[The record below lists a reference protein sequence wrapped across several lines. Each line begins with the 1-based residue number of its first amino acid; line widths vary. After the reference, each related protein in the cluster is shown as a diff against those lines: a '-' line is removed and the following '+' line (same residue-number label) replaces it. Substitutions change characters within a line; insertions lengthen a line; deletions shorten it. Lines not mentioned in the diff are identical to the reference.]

1 VVEGDVK
8 MAKIARLVGGAGTGK
23 TSELL
28 GVMESARVALGGDPL
43 AIGFASFTR
52 AARAEAVARASAAW
66 NVPPEALS
74 RDGWFRTV
82 HSTSYRM
89 LGIQKGALIDES
101 KASQKWVAD
110 ALKVD
115 VRVIMD
121 DDSGY
126 SLYAGDTTAAASL
139 NCWEISRARIEPLAV
154 TIKRM
159 ARTGQEPPSFAEAK
173 QFIKR
178 YENAKR
184 LEERVDYSDLLA
196 RYAGLRFDPDG
207 ITETDPDGELPP
219 GVKAWIFDE
228 AQDAS
233 ALVDKVCRRLASGP
247 EVIWVYLAGDPMQ
260 SIFGF
265 GGSDSRHFM
274 GWPADKERTMPQ
286 SWRCP
291 PPVMELGERCLKQMR
306 SGYWDRGIAPA
317 SHGGEVRRAGGP
329 SSVVPKLDPTVPTL
343 IVARCNYVLDDWT
356 DAMKKKSMPYAKLKS
371 KDTTNVLRGIKALW
385 DLEHGKGVDG
395 DDFSCAVA
403 ELPTKGGTGPLMKR
417 GAKAAWERDDM
428 KRRFDRVYQNM
439 LLDTGMTEILVE
451 RIKSGTWAD
460 LVTGGERWRSSAV
473 KYGADLATHP
483 QIRVGTI
490 HAAKGMEAEVVVLP
504 TTTSRRIA
512 EGQDRDPEQH
522 DEERRV
528 EYVGVTRA
536 RKTLIV
542 SSEPVDYRMELK
554 L

>member
-1 VVEGDVK
+1 MV
-8 MAKIARLVGGAGTGK
+8 KIARLVGGAGTGK
-23 TSELL
+23 TTELL
-28 GVMESARVALGGDPL
+28 GVMESARTMLGGSPL

-52 AARAEAVARASAAW
+52 AARAEAVARAAAAW
-66 NVPPEALS
+66 NVPPEMLS
-74 RDGWFRTV
+74 KDGWFRTV

-89 LGIQKGALIDES
+89 LGVQKGQLIDET

-126 SLYAGDTTAAASL
+126 SLYAGDTTAAAAL
-139 NCWEISRARIEPLAV
+139 NCWEISRARIEPLAT

-159 ARTGQEPPSFAEAK
+159 AMTGQEPPSFAEAK

-178 YENAKR
+178 YEQAKR
-184 LEERVDYSDLLA
+184 VEERLDYSDLLA
-196 RYAGLRFDPDG
+196 MYAGLRFDPDG
-207 ITETDPDGELPP
+207 IQEVEPRGELPP

-233 ALVDKVCRRLASGP
+233 ALVDRVCKRLANGP
-247 EVIWVYLAGDPMQ
+247 EVLWVYLAGDPMQ

-265 GGSDSRHFM
+265 GGSDSKHFM
-274 GWPADKERTMPQ
+274 GWKADKERVMPQ

-291 PPVMELGERCLKQMR
+291 PPVMELGERCLKQMK

-317 SHGGEVRRAGGP
+317 SHEGAVKRAGGP
-329 SSVVPKLDPTVPTL
+329 SSVVPKLDPNVPTL
-343 IVARCNYVLDDWT
+343 IVARCNYILDDWT
-356 DAMKKKSMPYAKLKS
+356 DALKKKSMPFARLKS
-371 KDTTNVLRGIKALW
+371 KDMTNALRGIKALW

-395 DDFSCAVA
+395 EDFACAVA

-428 KRRFDRVYQNM
+428 KRRFDRVYPGM
-439 LLDTGMTEILVE
+439 LLDTGMTEILAE
-451 RIKSGTWAD
+451 RISSGTWAD
-460 LVTGGERWRSSAV
+460 LVVGGERWRSSAI
-473 KYGADLATHP
+473 KYGAELATRP

-490 HAAKGMEAEVVVLP
+490 HAAKGMEADVVVLP
-504 TTTSRRIA
+504 TTTSRRISEA
-512 EGQDRDPEQH
+512 QERDPEQY

-528 EYVGVTRA
+528 EYVGVTRT

-542 SSEPVDYRMELK
+542 SSEPVDYKMELK